1 MTRTGAKLI
10 IYQGPGE
17 GVLITLKGI
26 VIYKARGKTD
36 PLCGEDGIFRIIL
49 RKFARVLFCWFFLSV
64 YDVLYCSLYNKLF

>member
-49 RKFARVLFCWFFLSV
+49 RTARPG
-64 YDVLYCSLYNKLF
+64 